1 MKEFPTQT
9 AISALRAVFW
19 GGLICVFDFSFGQT
33 TNGNGFKF
41 DIISDAVGC
50 LMIAW
55 GVTQLKPLLPLE
67 RYYNAMTFV
76 QVVAWMCVVE
86 AVADHWVTK
95 TPIVPGVVRSLFSLA
110 SLAAIVSFC
119 VAMRWL
125 CESLALRQATQS
137 WRTTTYLFVFIY
149 LLPLGLFHAAAII
162 AMITGQKFHF
172 NLGPAGLLFLLVFV
186 VPIIHLFMST
196 SRMKDEL
203 QRLYPWST
211 L

>member
-19 GGLICVFDFSFGQT
+19 GGLLCVFDFSFSQT
-33 TNGNGFKF
+33 ANGNGFKV
-41 DIISDAVGC
+41 DIISDVIGC
-50 LMIAW
+50 LMIVW
-55 GVTQLKPLLPLE
+55 GVGQLKPLLPLE
-67 RYYNAMTFV
+67 RYYQAMMFV
-76 QVVAWMCVVE
+76 QVIAWMCVVE

-95 TPIVPGVVRSLFSLA
+95 TPIVPGIVRSLFSLA
-110 SLAAIVSFC
+110 SLAAIVCFC

-125 CESLALRQATQS
+125 CESLSLSRARQS
-137 WRTTTYLFVFIY
+137 WRITTYLFVFIY
-149 LLPLGLFHAAAII
+149 LLPLGLFHTSAII
-162 AMITGQKFHF
+162 AIITGRSFHF

-196 SRMKDEL
+196 SRMKEEL